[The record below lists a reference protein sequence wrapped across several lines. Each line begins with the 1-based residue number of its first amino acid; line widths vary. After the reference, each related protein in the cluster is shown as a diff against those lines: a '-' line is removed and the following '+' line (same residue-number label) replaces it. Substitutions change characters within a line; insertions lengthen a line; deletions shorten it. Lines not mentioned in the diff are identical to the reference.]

1 MLSNQTAQ
9 LNIVLM
15 ALSTYPS
22 PLPQFPAH
30 YVHGRKSAKCS
41 ALNQLANIRIVA
53 GWAGMGTGSQ
63 WAWNGSG
70 YCVPGWLR
78 VAQNSLNRYA
88 QLQRMSHWRIFPNKQ
103 IQTNLKSREVTV
115 KCPQV

>member
-53 GWAGMGTGSQ
+53 GWAGVGTGSQ

-70 YCVPGWLR
+70 YGTEL
-78 VAQNSLNRYA
+78 
-88 QLQRMSHWRIFPNKQ
+88 RIFPNKQ